1 MSKWMAVVVAVL
13 TAAGALIPAV
23 AWAYGQKAGPCTVS
37 VRCVSGSTISCSGQR
52 VCYWRGD
59 STTYG
64 GGFVQCDSQP
74 AINCPGTE
82 WVDEE
87 SELEFE

>member
-37 VRCVSGSTISCSGQR
+37 VRCNSGQTISCSGQT
-52 VCYWRGD
+52 VCYWKYE
-59 STTYG
+59 T

-74 AINCPGTE
+74 RIYCLSPE
-82 WVDEE
+82 LVDEE
-87 SELEFE
+87 TGLELE